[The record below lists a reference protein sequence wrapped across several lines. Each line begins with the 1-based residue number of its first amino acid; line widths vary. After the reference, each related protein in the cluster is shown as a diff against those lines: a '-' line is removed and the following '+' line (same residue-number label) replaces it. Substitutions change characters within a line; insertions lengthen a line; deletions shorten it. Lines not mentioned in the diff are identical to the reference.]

1 MPDERPRYRES
12 ASVPEVTGPRRS
24 TIRLAVT
31 KVLGDPP
38 PADAAATPVPRPGY
52 GRVMGPKLLTI
63 RSRLRRGDSAQ
74 GWRWMLI
81 GLIGVLFW
89 TFVLGFVVKVL
100 FAVRATPEIG
110 GLIASKGLSLVFVSF
125 FMLLLLSNVITSL
138 STFFLA
144 RDLDLLISTPVDWL
158 TLYAAKLTESLA
170 HSSWMVTLIAVP
182 IFAAYGWVYD
192 GGWRFAFIA
201 AGVWVPFII
210 IPAVLG
216 ATTTNLLVN
225 AFPARRTRDILGV
238 VAVIS
243 AAGLVLV
250 FRLLRPEKLVR
261 PEAVRSLVDFLALLR
276 TPSSPYLPSD
286 WAARG
291 VMSWLTGQAVDPLPF
306 YLLWTTAG
314 VALVFGAAVHWKLYP
329 TGFTKAQESAS
340 RWVRG
345 GAIRRVLAGVL
356 NPLGVVRR
364 ELVLKELR
372 VFFRD
377 TTQWSQLILLA
388 VLVVVYVIN
397 VKYLPLSGGGIT
409 FLIVNLVPWLN
420 LGLAGFVLASVAARF
435 IFPAV
440 SMEGRTLWLLKSSPL
455 PMRQLLWSKFWT
467 GTIPLLVLALAIVG
481 VTDALLQVSEFIFVT
496 SIFTITFMTFAVAGL
511 ALGLGTVFPQYETE
525 NAAQIPTSF
534 GGLVF
539 MLVAVILVGAVVVLE
554 ARPVLHFLRAHV
566 AGTPIDLRDPVFL
579 FGFGAAALLC
589 LVTTFV
595 PLGVALRRLEA
606 TEL

>member
-1 MPDERPRYRES
+1 MPEHRPHYRET
-12 ASVPEVTGPRRS
+12 ASVPEITGARRS
-24 TIRLAVT
+24 TVRLSLSRM
-31 KVLGDPP
+31 LGDTGEM
-38 PADAAATPVPRPGY
+38 PAAVVPDPSYAT
-52 GRVMGPKLLTI
+52 VMRPKLLTI
-63 RSRLRRGDSAQ
+63 RSRLRKGETSQ
-74 GWRWMLI
+74 GWRWGLVALI
-81 GLIGVLFW
+81 GTLFW

-100 FAVRATPEIG
+100 SAVRATPEIG
-110 GLIASKGLSLVFVSF
+110 SLIASKGLNVVFVSF
-125 FMLLLLSNVITSL
+125 FLLLVLSNVITSL

-144 RDLDLLISTPVDWL
+144 KDLDLLISAPVDWL
-158 TLYAAKLTESLA
+158 KVYAAKLTESLA

-182 IFAAYGWVYD
+182 IFAAYGWVYQA
-192 GGWRFAFIA
+192 GWSFALVA
-201 AGVWVPFII
+201 TLAWLPFII

-243 AAGLVLV
+243 AAGLVLA

-276 TPSSPYLPSD
+276 TPTSPYLPSA
-286 WAARG
+286 WVTRAM
-291 VMSWLTGQAVDPLPF
+291 MSWLDSRTLDLLPF
-306 YLLWTTAG
+306 YLLWSTAA
-314 VALVFGAAVHWKLYP
+314 VAVAIGAAVHWRLYP
-329 TGFTKAQESAS
+329 SGFTKAQESAA

-345 GAIRRVLAGVL
+345 STLRTVLATPLGWLGVL
-356 NPLGVVRR
+356 RR

-397 VKYLPLSGGGIT
+397 VKFLPLASGGIT
-409 FLIVNLVPWLN
+409 FLLVNMVPWLN

-455 PMRQLLWSKFWT
+455 PMRQLLWAKFWT

-481 VTDALLQVSEFIFVT
+481 VTDALLQVSPFIFLT
-496 SIFTITFMTFAVAGL
+496 SIFTITFMTFAMAGL
-511 ALGLGTVFPQYETE
+511 ALGLGTLFPQYETE

-534 GGLVF
+534 GGLIF
-539 MLVAVILVGAVVVLE
+539 MIVAVALVAAVVTLE
-554 ARPVLHFLRAHV
+554 AAPVLRFLRANITKTSV
-566 AGTPIDLRDPVFL
+566 SFWEPVFL
-579 FGFGAAALLC
+579 IYFGGAALLC
-589 LVTTFV
+589 LLMTFV
-595 PLGVALRRLEA
+595 PLAVALRRLEA

>member
-1 MPDERPRYRES
+1 MPEERPRYRET
-12 ASVPEVTGPRRS
+12 ASVPEVTGPRKS
-24 TIRLAVT
+24 AVRVT
-31 KVLGDPP
+31 VQKVLADAL
-38 PADAAATPVPRPGY
+38 PADASAAGVPDPSLGVVVR
-52 GRVMGPKLLTI
+52 PKLLTI
-63 RSRLRRGDSAQ
+63 RTRLRSGDAAQ
-74 GWRWMLI
+74 GWRWLLV
-81 GLIGVLFW
+81 GLIGALFW

-100 FAVRATPEIG
+100 VAVRATPEIG
-110 GLIASKGLSLVFVSF
+110 SLIAGKGLGLAFVSF

-144 RDLDLLISTPVDWL
+144 RDLDLLMSAPVDWL
-158 TLYAAKLTESLA
+158 TLYAAKLAESLA

-182 IFAAYGWVYD
+182 ILAAYGWVYE
-192 GGWRFAFIA
+192 GGWRFALVA
-201 AGVWVPFII
+201 LGVWIPFII

-216 ATTTNLLVN
+216 AATTNLLVN

-238 VAVIS
+238 VAVVS

-276 TPSSPYLPSD
+276 TPSSPYLPSE

-291 VMSWLTGQAVDPLPF
+291 VMSWLGGGAFDPLPF
-306 YLLWTTAG
+306 YLLWSTAL
-314 VALVFGAAVHWKLYP
+314 ASLVFGAAVHWKLYP

-345 GAIRRVLAGVL
+345 SALTAVMDRVLA
-356 NPLGVVRR
+356 PFGVVRR

-397 VKYLPLSGGGIT
+397 VKYLPLSSGGIT
-409 FLIVNLVPWLN
+409 FLLVNLVPWLN

-455 PMRQLLWSKFWT
+455 PMRQLLWAKFWT

-481 VTDALLQVSEFIFVT
+481 ITDALLQVSEFIFVT
-496 SIFTITFMTFAVAGL
+496 SIFTITFLTFAVAGL

-539 MLVAVILVGAVVVLE
+539 MILAVILVGAVVVLE
-554 ARPVLHFLRAHV
+554 ARPVLVYLQAHV
-566 AGTPIDLRDPVFL
+566 ARTSVDPRDPVFL
-579 FGFGAAALLC
+579 VGFGAAALLC
-589 LVTTFV
+589 LITTFV
-595 PLGVALRRLEA
+595 PLAVALRRLEA